1 MIGAQ
6 ARVVAL
12 LFLLPAVSCT
22 STGGSKAQTEEG
34 KNLQGTIEEQQARI
48 DQLTADRDALDRRVK
63 ELEAKVAKAGST
75 TEMVEQAKGEISDS
89 VRRVLERFKGDSQI
103 EVIRDGTSGYRFVL
117 RESVLFGTG
126 SSNLSDDGE
135 RALGRVAEALRGGN
149 QRISVEGHTD
159 NVPVTKDETKKRY
172 PRGNI
177 ELSVGRAFAVYD
189 YLIKGGG
196 IEASRVSV
204 VGFGEHRPVAPNTND
219 MNKWRNRRVE
229 IRIEDR

>member
-1 MIGAQ
+1 MIGAH
-6 ARVVAL
+6 ARVVVPV
-12 LFLLPAVSCT
+12 FLLAAVSCT
-22 STGGSKAQTEEG
+22 STGGSKAQTEES

-48 DQLTADRDALDRRVK
+48 DQLAADRDALGRRVK
-63 ELEAKVAKAGST
+63 ELEAKVAKTGST

-89 VRRVLERFKGDSQI
+89 VRRVLERFKGDNQI
-103 EVIRDGTSGYRFVL
+103 EVIRDGASGYRFVL

-126 SSNLSDDGE
+126 SSDLSDDGK

-189 YLIKGGG
+189 YLIKDGE
-196 IEASRVSV
+196 IDVSRVSV

>member
-1 MIGAQ
+1 MVGAH
-6 ARVVAL
+6 ARVVVPV
-12 LFLLPAVSCT
+12 FLLAAVSCT
-22 STGGSKAQTEEG
+22 STGGSTAQVNEG
-34 KNLQGTIEEQQARI
+34 KNLQGTIEEQQTRI

-63 ELEAKVAKAGST
+63 ELEAKVAKSGSA

-103 EVIRDGTSGYRFVL
+103 EVIRDGASGYRFVL

-126 SSNLSDDGE
+126 SSELSDDGK

-159 NVPVTKDETKKRY
+159 NVPVAKDETRKRY

-189 YLIKGGG
+189 YLIRDGG
-196 IEASRVSV
+196 IEASRASV

-229 IRIEDR
+229 IRIEER